1 MIWGLEF
8 RGLPIYPL
16 RRGPSSLQQVAAKKV
31 LVVTD
36 PGVLKAGLVAP
47 LEEKLREAKIPYEI
61 YDQVVPDPGVAE
73 VQRAY
78 ERAKEAGADSFV
90 AVGGGS
96 SIDTAKM
103 AAVLLANGGT
113 VLDYIGID
121 NG

>member
-1 MIWGLEF
+1 
-8 RGLPIYPL
+8 
-16 RRGPSSLQQVAAKKV
+16 
-31 LVVTD
+31 
-36 PGVLKAGLVAP
+36 
-47 LEEKLREAKIPYEI
+47 EEKLREAKIPYEI

-78 ERAKEAGADSFV
+78 ERAKEAGADSLV

-121 NG
+121 KVPKMAEPGIALPTTAGNGGAVPDNSGH